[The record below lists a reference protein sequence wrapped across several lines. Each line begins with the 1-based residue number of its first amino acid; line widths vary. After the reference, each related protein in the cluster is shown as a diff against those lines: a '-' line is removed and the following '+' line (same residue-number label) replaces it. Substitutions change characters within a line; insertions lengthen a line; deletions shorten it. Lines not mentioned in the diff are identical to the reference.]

1 MELLHFKRLLLRYQK
16 ASLPLKIG
24 VPFIVM
30 FFGFWVVSVA
40 AVGKFFSNKLEED
53 QREQAEELAALVNRD
68 IHREM
73 EALRRGARLLAIED
87 LMAQDIINQD
97 VNGLRQTLLPI
108 KGLLDTDIINI
119 ISWKKQDLLN
129 IQNNGFQTFNL
140 QDQEVKNLLVTGFD
154 ITAIVSSDNSGP
166 PFLVGTASI
175 KNERT
180 VVGGVI
186 LGTALGDD
194 FLRQINQTIQAEIIV
209 LSEETIVA
217 STVPTETVP
226 LHKLTFN
233 KLNNYIKIDKESF
246 LAQPIP
252 LQSLEGQQ
260 IKLVLLISQQSLTQ
274 AKETVWFYIAIITFV
289 GSVVTSTIGY
299 WIAKRIARPI
309 QDITLIAQR
318 VAGES
323 RFDLRATIDT
333 EDDIRILALSLNQLI
348 EWVGQY
354 THELKVSA
362 QTLETRVDERTK
374 ELSNTLY
381 KLKNTQ
387 AQLIQTEKMSS
398 LGQMIA
404 GIAHEINNPISFV
417 QGNIEPLK
425 EYFQDLLDLIETYQ
439 TEYPSPSKAIVRKQ
453 EEIDFD
459 FLLKDLD
466 KLLGSMNL
474 GAERVH
480 EIVKSLRNFSRL
492 DEATVKD
499 VDLHEGLDSTLLILN
514 HRLKHDVTVVKQYG
528 DLPLVR
534 CYPAQLNQVFTN
546 IIVNALDAMA
556 EADCDRTNGSLS
568 TCPKKLTIIT
578 RRVKRN
584 RVQVII
590 RDSGPGI
597 PREVRKKIFDP
608 FFTTKPV
615 GKGTGLGLGICF
627 RIIQQHHGKIRVGSK
642 VGKGTEFAITLPI
655 DALPADPMESTPA
668 EVVHP

>member
-1 MELLHFKRLLLRYQK
+1 MGLLYFKRLLLRYQK
-16 ASLPLKIG
+16 ASLPLKIS

-30 FFGFWVVSVA
+30 FFGFWVANVA
-40 AVGKFFSNKLEED
+40 TVGLFFSKRLEQD
-53 QREQAEELAALVNRD
+53 QREQAEELAALVKRD
-68 IHREM
+68 IDREM
-73 EALRRGARLLAIED
+73 DSLRRGARLLAIED

-97 VNGLRQTLLPI
+97 VNELRQVVLPI
-108 KGLLDTDIINI
+108 KGLLDTDIVNI
-119 ISWKKQDLLN
+119 INWNKQELLN
-129 IQNNGFQTFNL
+129 IQNNGFQNINL
-140 QDQEVKNLLVTGFD
+140 LDQKVKSLLVTGSD

-166 PFLVGTASI
+166 PFLVGTAPI
-175 KNERT
+175 KNQQST
-180 VVGGVI
+180 VGGII

-194 FLRQINQTIQAEIIV
+194 FLSQINQTIQAEIIV
-209 LSEETIVA
+209 LSEESIVA
-217 STVPTETVP
+217 STVPAETVP
-226 LHKLTFN
+226 SDKLTFG
-233 KLNNYIKIDKESF
+233 KLTNYIRIGQEDF
-246 LAQPIP
+246 LAQTIE
-252 LQSLEGQQ
+252 LQSLEGEQF
-260 IKLVLLISQQSLTQ
+260 KLVLLISQQSFTQ
-274 AKETVWFYIAIITFV
+274 AKETLWFFIAIVTLV
-289 GSVVTSTIGY
+289 GSLVTSTIGY

-318 VAGES
+318 VAGEN
-323 RFDLRATIDT
+323 RFDLRATTDT

-354 THELKVSA
+354 TEELEVSA
-362 QTLETRVDERTK
+362 QTLEVRVEERTK
-374 ELSNTLY
+374 ALSNTLR

-425 EYFQDLLDLIETYQ
+425 EYFQDLLDLIKTYQ
-439 TEYPSPSKAIVRKQ
+439 TEYPNPSSAIVRKQ

-466 KLLGSMNL
+466 KLLGSMNV

-499 VDLHEGLDSTLLILN
+499 VDIHEGLDSTLLILN

-556 EADCDRTNGSLS
+556 EDSCDRTSNGSS
-568 TCPKKLTIIT
+568 AHKKKLTITT
-578 RRVKRN
+578 RRIKRH
-584 RVQVII
+584 RVQIII
-590 RDSGPGI
+590 RDNGPGI

-627 RIIQQHHGKIRVGSK
+627 RIVQQHHGKIRVGSK
-642 VGKGTEFAITLPI
+642 PGQGAEFAITLPI
-655 DALPADPMESTPA
+655 DALPADPIENAPA
-668 EVVHP
+668 QLVHH

>member
-1 MELLHFKRLLLRYQK
+1 MEFLHFRRLLLRYQK
-16 ASLPLKIG
+16 ASLPLKIS

-40 AVGKFFSNKLEED
+40 AVGKFFSNKLEKD
-53 QREQAEELAALVNRD
+53 QQEQAEELAALVKRD
-68 IHREM
+68 IEREM
-73 EALRRGARLLAIED
+73 DSLRRGARLLAIED
-87 LMAQDIINQD
+87 LMAQDITNQD
-97 VNGLRQTLLPI
+97 VNGLRQTILPV
-108 KGLLDTDIINI
+108 KGLLDSDITNVIDRN
-119 ISWKKQDLLN
+119 KQELLT
-129 IQNNGFQTFNL
+129 IQNNDFQHIDL
-140 QDQEVKNLLVTGFD
+140 QDQEVKSLLIAGSDV
-154 ITAIVSSDNSGP
+154 AKIVGSSNGGP
-166 PFLVGTASI
+166 PFLVGTATV
-175 KNERT
+175 KNEQT
-180 VVGGVI
+180 IVGGII
-186 LGTALGDD
+186 LGTALGND
-194 FLRQINQTIQAEIIV
+194 FLTQINQTIQAEAII
-209 LSEETIVA
+209 LSAGKIVA
-217 STVPTETVP
+217 STVPADAVP
-226 LHKLTFN
+226 LNKLTSN
-233 KLNNYIKIDKESF
+233 RLSNYIRVNREDF
-246 LAQPIP
+246 LAQSISM
-252 LQSLEGQQ
+252 QSVDNLEFN
-260 IKLVLLISQQSLTQ
+260 LVLLISQQSLTE
-274 AKETVWFYIAIITFV
+274 AKETLWFFIAIVTFV
-289 GSVVTSTIGY
+289 GSLVTSTIGY

-323 RFDLRATIDT
+323 RFDLRANIDT

-374 ELSNTLY
+374 ELSNTLH

-425 EYFQDLLDLIETYQ
+425 EYFQDLLDLIKTYQ
-439 TEYPSPSKAIVRKQ
+439 IEYPNPSTAIIQKQ
-453 EEIDFD
+453 AEIDFD
-459 FLLKDLD
+459 FLLQDLD
-466 KLLGSMNL
+466 KLLGSMNV

-499 VDLHEGLDSTLLILN
+499 VDIHEGLDSTLLILN
-514 HRLKHDVTVVKQYG
+514 HRLKHNVTVVKKYG

-546 IIVNALDAMA
+546 IIVNALDAMT
-556 EADCDRTNGSLS
+556 EDSCDRNGNGLS
-568 TCPKKLTIIT
+568 VPSKKLTITT

-584 RVQVII
+584 RVQIII
-590 RDSGPGI
+590 RDNGPGI
-597 PREVRKKIFDP
+597 PRKLREKIFDP

-627 RIIQQHHGKIRVGSK
+627 TIVQQHHGKIRVGSK
-642 VGKGTEFAITLPI
+642 LGKGTEFAITLPI
-655 DALPADPMESTPA
+655 DALPADPIESIPA
-668 EVVHP
+668 EMVHP

>member
-1 MELLHFKRLLLRYQK
+1 MGLLYFKRLLLRYQK
-16 ASLPLKIG
+16 ASLPLKIS

-30 FFGFWVVSVA
+30 FFGFWVASVA
-40 AVGKFFSNKLEED
+40 TVGVFFSSKLEQD
-53 QREQAEELAALVNRD
+53 QREQAEELAALVKRD
-68 IHREM
+68 IDREM
-73 EALRRGARLLAIED
+73 DSLRRGARLLAIED

-97 VNGLRQTLLPI
+97 VNELQQVVLPI
-108 KGLLDTDIINI
+108 KSLLDTDIINI
-119 ISWKKQDLLN
+119 INRNKQELLN
-129 IQNNGFQTFNL
+129 IQNNGFQNIDL
-140 QDQEVKNLLVTGFD
+140 LDRKVKNLLVAGSD
-154 ITAIVSSDNSGP
+154 ISAIVSSDNSGP
-166 PFLVGTASI
+166 PFLVGTAPI
-175 KNERT
+175 KNEQST
-180 VVGGVI
+180 VGGVI
-186 LGTALGDD
+186 LGTALGND
-194 FLRQINQTIQAEIIV
+194 FLRQINQTIQAEIVV
-209 LSEETIVA
+209 LSEESIVA
-217 STVPTETVP
+217 STVPAETVP
-226 LHKLTFN
+226 SEKLTFN
-233 KLNNYIKIDKESF
+233 QFTNYIRIDQEDF
-246 LAQPIP
+246 LAQTIE
-252 LQSLEGQQ
+252 LQSLEGEQF
-260 IKLVLLISQQSLTQ
+260 KLVLLISQQSLTQ
-274 AKETVWFYIAIITFV
+274 AQETLWFFIAIVTLV
-289 GSVVTSTIGY
+289 GSLVTSTIGY

-354 THELKVSA
+354 TQALEVSA
-362 QTLETRVDERTK
+362 QTLEVRVEERTK
-374 ELSNTLY
+374 ALSNTLH
-381 KLKNTQ
+381 KLRNTQ

-425 EYFQDLLDLIETYQ
+425 EYFQDLLDLIKTYQ
-439 TEYPSPSKAIVRKQ
+439 SEYPNPSAAIVSKQ

-466 KLLGSMNL
+466 KLLGSMNV

-499 VDLHEGLDSTLLILN
+499 VDIHEGLDSTLLILN
-514 HRLKHDVTVVKQYG
+514 HRLKHDVTVAKQYG

-556 EADCDRTNGSLS
+556 EDSCDRTSNGASAHQ
-568 TCPKKLTIIT
+568 KKLTITT
-578 RRVKRN
+578 RRIKRN
-584 RVQVII
+584 RVQIII
-590 RDSGPGI
+590 RDNGPGI

-627 RIIQQHHGKIRVGSK
+627 RIVQQHHGKIRVGSK
-642 VGKGTEFAITLPI
+642 PGQGAEFAITLPI
-655 DALPADPMESTPA
+655 DALPADPIENTPA
-668 EVVHP
+668 QLVHH

>member
-1 MELLHFKRLLLRYQK
+1 MGLLYLKRLLLRYQK
-16 ASLPLKIG
+16 ASLPLKIS

-30 FFGFWVVSVA
+30 LFGFWVANVA
-40 AVGKFFSNKLEED
+40 TVGIFFSNKLEQD
-53 QREQAEELAALVNRD
+53 QREQAEELAALVKRD
-68 IHREM
+68 IDREM
-73 EALRRGARLLAIED
+73 NSLRRGARLLAIED

-97 VNGLRQTLLPI
+97 INELRQVILPI
-108 KGLLDTDIINI
+108 KGRLDTDIINI
-119 ISWKKQDLLN
+119 INRNKQELLN
-129 IQNNGFQTFNL
+129 IQNNGFQTINL
-140 QDQEVKNLLVTGFD
+140 QDKEIKNLLVTGSD

-166 PFLVGTASI
+166 PFLVGTAPI
-175 KNERT
+175 KNEQS
-180 VVGGVI
+180 VIGGVI
-186 LGTALGDD
+186 LGTALGND
-194 FLRQINQTIQAEIIV
+194 FLTQINQTIQAEIVV
-209 LSEETIVA
+209 LSEESIVA
-217 STVPTETVP
+217 STVSAEAVP
-226 LHKLTFN
+226 SDKLTFN
-233 KLNNYIKIDKESF
+233 KLTNHVRIDQEDF
-246 LAQPIP
+246 LAQPIE
-252 LQSLEGQQ
+252 LTSLEGEQFQ
-260 IKLVLLISQQSLTQ
+260 LVLLISQQSLTQ
-274 AKETVWFYIAIITFV
+274 AKETLWFFIAIVTFV
-289 GSVVTSTIGY
+289 GSLVTSTIGY

-318 VAGES
+318 VAGEN
-323 RFDLRATIDT
+323 RFDLRATTDT

-354 THELKVSA
+354 TQALEVSA
-362 QTLETRVDERTK
+362 QTLEVRVEERTK
-374 ELSNTLY
+374 ELSNTLR

-417 QGNIEPLK
+417 QGNIDPLK
-425 EYFQDLLDLIETYQ
+425 EYFQDLLDLIKTYQ
-439 TEYPSPSKAIVRKQ
+439 TEYPNPSAAIAKKQ

-466 KLLGSMNL
+466 KLLGSMNV

-499 VDLHEGLDSTLLILN
+499 VDIHEGLDSTLLILN

-556 EADCDRTNGSLS
+556 EDSCDRTSNGSS
-568 TCPKKLTIIT
+568 APKKKLTITT

-584 RVQVII
+584 RVQIII
-590 RDSGPGI
+590 RDNGPGI

-627 RIIQQHHGKIRVGSK
+627 RIVQQHHGKIRVGSK
-642 VGKGTEFAITLPI
+642 PGKGAEFAITLHI
-655 DALPADPMESTPA
+655 DALPADPVENASA
-668 EVVHP
+668 QVVHH